1 MGFKEMSVVEVVEVE
16 SKDLVL
22 STMEAEVD

>member
-1 MGFKEMSVVEVVEVE
+1 MRFKETSVVEVVEVE